1 MARTKKQEIQARYNE
16 RYEAE
21 KEAYRKE
28 KGYKIAYGFSSTPQ
42 ARRIERNKARA
53 IRRYEDRRIETE
65 VEKKVFSV
73 EPANVQKF
81 NVITDEEFYFNALYS
96 APGEGDSLIINMF
109 QLAQSGGTPVRAVIQ
124 DEDGSV
130 STYKSMYEF
139 DKAVNQ
145 LYSDLMKRQK
155 NDYDAA
161 NKIFKANQ
169 ANKGKSLPKSEFIRL
184 VSITTGHVGNFEV
197 VTLRVTNPN
206 N

>member
-16 RYEAE
+16 QYEAA
-21 KEAYRKE
+21 KQAYIEE
-28 KGYKIAYGFSSTPQ
+28 KGYKIAYGFSSSPE
-42 ARRIERNKARA
+42 ARRIERNKTRA
-53 IRRYEDRRIETE
+53 IRRYEDRKIESE

-73 EPANVQKF
+73 EPADVQKF

-109 QLAQSGGTPVRAVIQ
+109 QLSQSGGTPVRAVIQ

-130 STYKSMYEF
+130 STYKSMYQF

-145 LYSDLMKRQK
+145 LYTDLMKRQK
-155 NDYDAA
+155 EDYDKANAIFKSNPA
-161 NKIFKANQ
+161 NKDKQ
-169 ANKGKSLPKSEFIRL
+169 LPKSEFIRL
-184 VSITTGHVGNFEV
+184 VSITTGQVGNFEV